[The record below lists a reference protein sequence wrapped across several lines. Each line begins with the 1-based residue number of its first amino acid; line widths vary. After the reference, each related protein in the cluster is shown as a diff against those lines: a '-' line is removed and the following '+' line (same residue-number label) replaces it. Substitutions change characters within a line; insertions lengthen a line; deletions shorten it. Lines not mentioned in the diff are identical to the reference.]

1 MVRFARKTVPRG
13 LLHEVFAEVLED
25 FAFAEAIREGSQTE
39 LVERDEVFEVLEG
52 RARDFVLA
60 LLHTG
65 SERDVSDGSHWTRA
79 EKSYLSVRH
88 LI

>member
-1 MVRFARKTVPRG
+1 MVRFARETVPQG

-39 LVERDEVFEVLEG
+39 LVERDKVFEVLEG
-52 RARDFVLA
+52 RADFVLA
-60 LLHTG
+60 PLHTG
-65 SERDVSDGSHWTRA
+65 SEKDVSDGSHWTRA

>member
-1 MVRFARKTVPRG
+1 MVRFARETVPQG

-52 RARDFVLA
+52 RADFVLA
-60 LLHTG
+60 SLHTG
-65 SERDVSDGSHWTRA
+65 SEKVVSYGSHCTLA
-79 EKSYLSVRH
+79 EKSYLIFRH